1 MLTVA
6 IKQRPGTTRQVMQ
19 C

>member
-6 IKQRPGTTRQVMQ
+6 IEQRPGTTRQVMQ